1 MTKAPMNRLTSTK
14 TSFIQS
20 LTGARSLAALAACT
34 AICLGSISLAD
45 TQVRF
50 KSGQSWRGELNTQ
63 VEVTYKENG
72 KDAVVTG
79 KLLRADQRV
88 IQVEREVSGKLSTK
102 TILVADIVSMSSV
115 AGDAAATDA
124 SAAGSST
131 DTKAATGNTTGTVT
145 SGASTPAAPGAF
157 RGVYYMPIKGTV
169 GIGMREEEIKK
180 IGEEADKAGPG
191 QIIVLH
197 IDSPGGIMNE
207 ALDIHKT
214 MLELRK
220 RHRVVAWIRKAISA
234 AAFTAFHCDEIY
246 FESSGNLGSMT
257 MFSGQTAVQG
267 QLLADWLEFA
277 GKVAQE
283 GGRNPQIAQCMIKVE
298 LELSYDIP
306 PGGGPKDAIFRP
318 DNKGEHILDTSKTML
333 TFNATPALQCGF
345 SDGTADTKEELA
357 KLLKI
362 PEWREVNDV
371 GENLYEGWNRLLER
385 CGEEV
390 EELMFTFS
398 TKDGGGD
405 PVRAMAEQIKS
416 IEKMLMWYDRCPEC
430 LIEAQMDKGL
440 PIPPKEGLERRLKE
454 LREAIAA
461 ARRQQRDA
469 SRGN

>member
-1 MTKAPMNRLTSTK
+1 MNRLTSST
-14 TSFIQS
+14 TSFIRS
-20 LTGARSLAALAACT
+20 LTSARSMAALAACT
-34 AICLGSISLAD
+34 AICIGSLSLAD
-45 TQVRF
+45 TQVRL
-50 KSGQSWRGELNTQ
+50 KSGQSWRGELNSQ
-63 VEVTYKENG
+63 VEVTFKENG
-72 KDAVVTG
+72 KDQVVKG

-88 IQVEREVSGKLSTK
+88 IQVERELSGKVSTK
-102 TILVADIVSMSSV
+102 TILVADIVTMTSV
-115 AGDAAATDA
+115 EGAPAT
-124 SAAGSST
+124 T
-131 DTKAATGNTTGTVT
+131 DGAATGTAAGTTTGTT
-145 SGASTPAAPGAF
+145 TAAKPDATKPADPGAF

-169 GIGMREEEIKK
+169 GIGMREEEIRK

-207 ALDIHKT
+207 ALEIHKT

-257 MFSGQTAVQG
+257 MFAGQTAVQG

-318 DNKGEHILDTSKTML
+318 DNKGQHILDTSKTML
-333 TFNATPALQCGF
+333 TFNATPALECGF
-345 SDGTADTKEELA
+345 SDGTADTKEDLA

-371 GENLYEGWNRLLER
+371 GENLYESWNRLLER

-390 EELMFTFS
+390 EELVYTFGI
-398 TKDGGGD
+398 KDAGGD
-405 PVRAMAEQIKS
+405 PVRAMGAQIKT
-416 IEKMLMWYDRCPEC
+416 IERLLMWYDRCQEC
-430 LIEAQMDKGL
+430 LIEAQMDKGI
-440 PIPPKEGLERRLKE
+440 PVPPKEALEQRLKQ
-454 LREAIAA
+454 LREALAE

-469 SRGN
+469 GRGN